1 MSSIFKQKIADP
13 AIYRSMILEAKRFG
27 AKEGLEGGIVDRL
40 GGIEE
45 VLALV
50 DERKLTE
57 KGKSG
62 IYGIM
67 KGEMYRETLHLLLDH
82 EHQEKRDNDIKV
94 AEARRKK
101 SGIARIK
108 EWQRNVGSKKAKL

>member
-13 AIYRSMILEAKRFG
+13 TIYRSLILEAKRFA
-27 AKEGLEGGIVDRL
+27 AKDGLEGGIVDRL
-40 GGIEE
+40 GAIEE
-45 VLALV
+45 VLALIE
-50 DERKLTE
+50 ERKLTE

-82 EHQEKRDNDIKV
+82 DHQEKRDNDVK
-94 AEARRKK
+94 AADARRKK
-101 SGIARIK
+101 TGAARVK
-108 EWQRNVGSKKAKL
+108 EWQKNAGSAKAKL